1 LFTTILNNIAP
12 EQLIL
17 LIFLLL
23 STGIFAGVI
32 AGLFGVGGGVVIVPA
47 LYYIFTLAEIDES
60 TRMHLAVGTS
70 LANIIP
76 TSIISAYSHAKR
88 KAVDF
93 KLLQLIGPSIV
104 IGVILGAVIASNIT
118 GSMLMLTYAVLLFL
132 VALQFFFWQDKW
144 KIADTFPTNN
154 LKNLFGTSIGFL
166 STIIGIGGGSLSIP
180 LLKLYSFPI
189 HKAIGT
195 AAAIGTLIAIP
206 GTVGFIISG
215 IYNEISLPL
224 SIGYV
229 NFLGLLM
236 ISPMTVISAP
246 LGVRFAHHLSQRT
259 LNKIFSIFIFCMS
272 ARLFLEWL
280 S

>member
-118 GSMLMLTYAVLLFL
+118 GSMLMLTYAVLLF
-132 VALQFFFWQDKW
+132 
-144 KIADTFPTNN
+144 
-154 LKNLFGTSIGFL
+154 
-166 STIIGIGGGSLSIP
+166 
-180 LLKLYSFPI
+180 
-189 HKAIGT
+189 
-195 AAAIGTLIAIP
+195 
-206 GTVGFIISG
+206 
-215 IYNEISLPL
+215 
-224 SIGYV
+224 
-229 NFLGLLM
+229 
-236 ISPMTVISAP
+236 
-246 LGVRFAHHLSQRT
+246 
-259 LNKIFSIFIFCMS
+259 
-272 ARLFLEWL
+272 
-280 S
+280 